1 MAKVTGPLMS
11 MTASG
16 KLAGAIVFT
25 VWKGIAVVRKYV
37 TPKNPNTANQQV
49 VRGFFSELVTSFM
62 TLTGADKVAWNA
74 SASGKPYSGYNMFMS
89 KAMKVKDAGDDWYTI
104 KSVSVGT
111 ILATSAAVANTMN
124 VAGKSKV
131 HYGVNPGVY
140 PFEQEA
146 ADSALANAAGSVALA
161 NLSAA
166 TKYYFYVS
174 FSDGDGEGRT
184 GEYSFTTATG

>member
-37 TPKNPNTANQQV
+37 TPKNPNTANQQTI
-49 VRGFFSELVTSFM
+49 RGYFSTLVTSFM

-74 SASGKPYSGYNMFMS
+74 SAAGKPYSGYNLFMS
-89 KAMKVKDAGDDWYTI
+89 QAMKVKDAGDDWYTF
-104 KSVSVGT
+104 KSVSSGT
-111 ILATSAAVANTMN
+111 ISASGATITNTKDK
-124 VAGKSKV
+124 AGKTKV

-140 PFEQEA
+140 PFEKEA
-146 ADSALANAAGSVALA
+146 AASSDSGVAGTVDLTG
-161 NLSAA
+161 LSDA
-166 TKYYFYVS
+166 TKYYYYVS
-174 FSDGDGEGRT
+174 LTDGDGQGRS
-184 GEYSFTTATG
+184 GEYSFTTLAS